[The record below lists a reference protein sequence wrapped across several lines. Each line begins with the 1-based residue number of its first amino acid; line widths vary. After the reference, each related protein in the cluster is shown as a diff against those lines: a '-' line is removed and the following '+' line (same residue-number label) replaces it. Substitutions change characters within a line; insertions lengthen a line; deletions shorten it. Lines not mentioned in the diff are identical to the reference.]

1 MLRLLISHAQER
13 FEEVKGMLQ
22 PFLKLSGFKESLTA
36 WLPAVGPAGENLV
49 GPPTEPKLAS
59 WWRGPSV
66 VQAIDAMKPSTH
78 DVDKPLR
85 LPVTD
90 VFKGARG
97 SAALGG
103 RLVAGALKVGLSV
116 NVCCPCG
123 CAAEYWHASGRG
135 CCNGRNR
142 TGNIAHLPVCMHG
155 RRSLRRMSS
164 ACAHGARISVM
175 QASQA

>member
-1 MLRLLISHAQER
+1 MVHVTELELSVCSGVTEYKDCCEVAEAPLLRLLYSYAQER

-22 PFLKLSGFKESLTA
+22 PFLKLSGFKESLTT
-36 WLPAVGPAGENLV
+36 WLPAVGPTGENLV
-49 GPPTEPKLAS
+49 GPPTEPQLAS

-103 RLVAGALKVGLSV
+103 RLVAGALKVFHFLHS
-116 NVCCPCG
+116 C
-123 CAAEYWHASGRG
+123 
-135 CCNGRNR
+135 
-142 TGNIAHLPVCMHG
+142 
-155 RRSLRRMSS
+155 
-164 ACAHGARISVM
+164 
-175 QASQA
+175 